1 MRRDAILA
9 MQHKNGVRP
18 FGRMVKDLIPHNIV
32 VSEFYGKPS
41 DYEGVIC
48 LDVLVGS
55 RRRPI
60 VFLVIS
66 SQANFNMFLGRELIY
81 GVCVV
86 RSTVH
91 PKLFFW
97 NQYGKLEMVKAD
109 PSPYGIYVAFV
120 SESNQAMTRTAPF
133 EIKDSFYVNNKFDDE
148 NDIFF
153 CWNVNRGFLLINKD
167 VEKMAKAK
175 ET

>member
-1 MRRDAILA
+1 M
-9 MQHKNGVRP
+9 
-18 FGRMVKDLIPHNIV
+18 
-32 VSEFYGKPS
+32 
-41 DYEGVIC
+41 
-48 LDVLVGS
+48 
-55 RRRPI
+55 
-60 VFLVIS
+60 FLVIS

>member
-1 MRRDAILA
+1 
-9 MQHKNGVRP
+9 
-18 FGRMVKDLIPHNIV
+18 
-32 VSEFYGKPS
+32 
-41 DYEGVIC
+41 
-48 LDVLVGS
+48 
-55 RRRPI
+55 
-60 VFLVIS
+60 
-66 SQANFNMFLGRELIY
+66 
-81 GVCVV
+81 
-86 RSTVH
+86 
-91 PKLFFW
+91 
-97 NQYGKLEMVKAD
+97 MVKAD
-109 PSPYGIYVAFV
+109 PSSYGIYVAFV